1 MGNEFW
7 VTEYARIYA
16 NPAPAVNEVPRMPP
30 NPPISWHVFQLCKQE
45 VVGSSPIIST
55 KNLQVGGASA
65 GLGVGSIA
73 GTPRKLRESEG
84 YAVPHLGPGETM
96 VSRRTI
102 VKSLA

>member
-55 KNLQVGGASA
+55 RETLVILGISDAAIERTFPRTAARLRLQVTSFRVA
-65 GLGVGSIA
+65 A
-73 GTPRKLRESEG
+73 GTKVGAEPYDHAR
-84 YAVPHLGPGETM
+84 
-96 VSRRTI
+96 
-102 VKSLA
+102 